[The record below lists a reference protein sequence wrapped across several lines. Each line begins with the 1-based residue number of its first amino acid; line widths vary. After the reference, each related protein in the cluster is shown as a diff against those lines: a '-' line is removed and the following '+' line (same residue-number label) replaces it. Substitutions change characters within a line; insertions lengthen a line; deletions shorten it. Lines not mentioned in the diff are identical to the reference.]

1 MQLGSAGYL
10 TEGEYT
16 GYYSVNEESFLQE
29 KDLVRDEATGCL
41 QTAAGEKVELI
52 REKNYL
58 FMMTEEMRVRRP
70 SDRMYSVSWRAEWV
84 RYR

>member
-58 FMMTEEMRVRRP
+58 FMMTEEMREQIKAWVAE
-70 SDRMYSVSWRAEWV
+70 SVSPETIR
-84 RYR
+84 